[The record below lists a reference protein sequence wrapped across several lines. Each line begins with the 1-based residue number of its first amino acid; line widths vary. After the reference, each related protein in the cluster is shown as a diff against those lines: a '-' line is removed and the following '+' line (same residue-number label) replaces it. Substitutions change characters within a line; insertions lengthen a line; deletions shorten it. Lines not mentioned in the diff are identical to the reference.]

1 MANNETLGTE
11 PVPATGVERARAVVE
26 RMVAAGGCA
35 WHTVQTHATLTK
47 YLIEEAY
54 EVVDAIEQGPRD
66 TVPEEL
72 GDVLYQVLFH
82 TALAERD
89 GEGYNLDTVGE
100 DLAEKLIARHPHVFG
115 TRGYM
120 SEAELNAEWEH
131 LKEDAEGEARG
142 SRHPLEGIPQGMETL
157 ARAAKTVERL
167 KRAHLLNPA
176 EHVADVSSGSSES
189 PADEEALGDAMIDLV
204 IRANALGIDADR
216 ALRLATARIAKTLL
230 EKPEAD
236 VQ

>member
-1 MANNETLGTE
+1 MTNETQSQETPRLS
-11 PVPATGVERARAVVE
+11 GVERAREVVE
-26 RMVAAGGCA
+26 RMVATDGCA
-35 WHTVQTHATLTK
+35 WHTVQTHETLTK

-89 GEGYNLDTVGE
+89 GEGYTLDTVGE
-100 DLAEKLIARHPHVFG
+100 RLADKLIARHPHVFG
-115 TRGYM
+115 DRGYM
-120 SEAELNAEWEH
+120 SEDELNAEWEH

-157 ARAAKTVERL
+157 ARAAKTIERL
-167 KRAHLLNPA
+167 KRAHLLNPG
-176 EHVADVSSGSSES
+176 EHINEGDGGSTQ
-189 PADEEALGDAMIDLV
+189 PPTDETSLGDAMVELL
-204 IRANALGIDADR
+204 IRANALGIDPDR
-216 ALRLATARIAKTLL
+216 ALRLATARISKRLI
-230 EKPEAD
+230 EQPQAD